1 MKHKISAKR
10 LSDTLFE
17 IAKNNDSIEQVKTSI
32 IEFDN
37 ILRTNNE
44 LKSFVQSK
52 RFSQE
57 EKLAIL
63 MDALGSSFNGFVLGI
78 VSYTSGIKA
87 SKIIRQVK
95 NNFIDTYKDMK
106 NIVSIHATFSSE
118 VSEEELNDIQK
129 KLSSYLNKDAELTFE
144 VDSSLIGGARFRI
157 DNMFLDASVKSQLK
171 NIKSDLMKI

>member
-95 NNFIDTYKDMK
+95 NNFIDSYKVMK
-106 NIVSIHATFSSE
+106 NIVSIHATFSSD
-118 VSEEELNDIQK
+118 LNGIQK
-129 KLSSYLNKDAELTFE
+129 KLSSFLNKDVELTFE

>member
-17 IAKNNDSIEQVKTSI
+17 IAKSNDSIEEVKNSI

-37 ILRTNNE
+37 ILRVNNE

-57 EKLAIL
+57 QKLAIL
-63 MDALGSSFNGFVLGI
+63 MDALGSSFHQYVLGV

-87 SKIIRQVK
+87 SKIIKQVK
-95 NNFIDTYKDMK
+95 NNFIDSYKVMK

-118 VSEEELNDIQK
+118 VSEQDLNDIQK

-144 VDSSLIGGARFRI
+144 VDPSLIGGILIRAGDTVI
-157 DNMFLDASVKSQLK
+157 DGS
-171 NIKSDLMKI
+171 IKGRLAMLAEAMEL

>member
-57 EKLAIL
+57 Q
-63 MDALGSSFNGFVLGI
+63 N
-78 VSYTSGIKA
+78 
-87 SKIIRQVK
+87 
-95 NNFIDTYKDMK
+95 
-106 NIVSIHATFSSE
+106 
-118 VSEEELNDIQK
+118 
-129 KLSSYLNKDAELTFE
+129 
-144 VDSSLIGGARFRI
+144 
-157 DNMFLDASVKSQLK
+157 
-171 NIKSDLMKI
+171 

>member
-10 LSDTLFE
+10 LSDTLFDS
-17 IAKNNDSIEQVKTSI
+17 AKSTDSIEEVKSSI
-32 IEFDN
+32 VEFEK
-37 ILRTNNE
+37 ILKVNSE

-57 EKLAIL
+57 QKLTIL
-63 MDALGSSFNGFVLGI
+63 FDALGSSFHGLVLGI
-78 VSYTSGIKA
+78 VSYTSGVKA
-87 SKIIRQVK
+87 SKTIGQVK
-95 NNFIDTYKDMK
+95 NNFIDAYKMMK

-118 VSEEELNDIQK
+118 VNSEDLNGIQK
-129 KLSSYLNKDAELTFE
+129 KLSDQLNKEAELTVE
-144 VDSSLIGGARFRI
+144 VDSSLIGGAKFRI